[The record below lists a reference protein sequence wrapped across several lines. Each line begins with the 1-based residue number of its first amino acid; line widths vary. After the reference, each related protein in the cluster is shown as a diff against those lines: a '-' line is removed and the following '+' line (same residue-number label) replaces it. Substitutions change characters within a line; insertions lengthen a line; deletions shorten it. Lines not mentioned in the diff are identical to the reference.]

1 MMCTAWQA
9 NVTAAA
15 AQLLLVR
22 ERSALSDPYCHLA
35 WMSICMY
42 VCPQHW
48 DIWGQ
53 ISRKRKELGG
63 KLLWGACRKV
73 MGGYRMVTSTMT
85 SRDPMTSYSW

>member
-42 VCPQHW
+42 VCMYVHN
-48 DIWGQ
+48 IE
-53 ISRKRKELGG
+53 IFEVKYLENERS
-63 KLLWGACRKV
+63 
-73 MGGYRMVTSTMT
+73 
-85 SRDPMTSYSW
+85 